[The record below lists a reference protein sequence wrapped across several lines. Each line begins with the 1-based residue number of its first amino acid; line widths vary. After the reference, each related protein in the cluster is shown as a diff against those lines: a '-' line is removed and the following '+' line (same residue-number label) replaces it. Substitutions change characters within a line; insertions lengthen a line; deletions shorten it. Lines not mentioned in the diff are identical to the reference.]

1 MVCYGIYT
9 IHLVFRSETIY
20 KKEAFMKKL
29 TALFLALLLALSLC
43 TAGAAAADETVAI
56 VLEPADDT
64 LLTAE
69 GLALFFVDRDAITE
83 ETETSVSWYKETTK
97 DGKTEREL
105 VAEMPLIIR
114 TTVNGARIYVPT
126 DYEPSEELVDLVK
139 QYEPEK
145 DPNTIHEY
153 GMHRILGQSCI
164 ERGLR
169 YGACWHCYG
178 IEFDIANGPHRY
190 RDGVCTVCGRNKP
203 VEEPVKE
210 PEKEPEHVHTFGPWT
225 PMDDEK
231 NHGHACTGCGYFE
244 MAGHRFG
251 KFIESSEFFGHEA
264 SCTDCDYTVY
274 EGHVFTDF
282 ENVMGIRQRSCKVCG
297 FVQFGPSCI

>member
-1 MVCYGIYT
+1 
-9 IHLVFRSETIY
+9 
-20 KKEAFMKKL
+20 MKKL

-43 TAGAAAADETVAI
+43 TAAVAADETVTI

-69 GLALFFVDRDAITE
+69 GLALFFIDRDAITE

-210 PEKEPEHVHTFGPWT
+210 PEKEPEHVHTFDPWA

-231 NHGHACTGCGYFE
+231 NHGHACTECGYFE

-251 KFIESSEFFGHEA
+251 DYRETEYGHETVCKDCGYTIGGEHEFSGWA
-264 SCTDCDYTVY
+264 PPDPTGWSQRYCTIC
-274 EGHVFTDF
+274 
-282 ENVMGIRQRSCKVCG
+282 N
-297 FVQFGPSCI
+297 FVQFGRLFA